1 MMNTTYTEPR
11 RTAAMTTLIVRE
23 CSTCNYAAY
32 DMRGDSIM
40 RRSAKRIIITC
51 NDHN

>member
-11 RTAAMTTLIVRE
+11 RTAALTTIVVRE
-23 CSTCNYAAY
+23 CSTCKHY
-32 DMRGDSIM
+32 DYDLAGDGIM
-40 RRSAKRIIITC
+40 RRSAKRVIITC